1 MDQLAI
7 RQSERPPVL
16 ALSLRDAIAPVFRQ
30 RRVAAWLFCGIFAGA
45 LLAGLLAPRKYEAE
59 MKILVNRERV
69 DPVVTPDPA
78 VPVAAEPQPV
88 VTEEDINSEVEL
100 IKSQDLLEQV
110 VEASGLAN
118 AKESSWAR
126 AMERVSDFL
135 HGAKPSPATRL
146 ARDVQRLENNLI
158 IDPLKK
164 TTLIRVAYS
173 SRDPQR
179 AARVLQTLAT
189 LYQEKHA
196 AVHRP
201 PGTFQF
207 FDQEA
212 QRYRDELAAAESH
225 LIEFD
230 NQKNVIDAAAQKQLV
245 LQQLSQFESEL
256 QLAQAESSAMARRA
270 AAIRQEEVSTPLRQT
285 SGETTL
291 DNAPLLA
298 QLEGTLLGLELKRS
312 EMLSR
317 YSPEY
322 APVKELEQQIAD
334 ARSAVEQALQSPLR
348 QVTTDRS
355 PAQDWMATELA
366 KAETDRAQMQ
376 AETAAKARVVANYE
390 AEAHRLDQQ
399 GAVQQSLLRNAKTAE
414 DSYLLYVRKREDA
427 RISDALDSRRIVNVS
442 IAEAATVPAYSTLHL
457 AWILLG
463 GFFAAGAIGIG
474 GACAVDRLDPR
485 FRTPEE
491 LGRYLDTRV
500 LAAIPRG
507 SLQNGT
513 EK

>member
-1 MDQLAI
+1 MDELAV
-7 RQSERPPVL
+7 RQRDRSALLPV
-16 ALSLRDAIAPVFRQ
+16 SLRDAVSPVFRQ
-30 RRVAAWLFCGIFAGA
+30 RRLAAWLFCGIFAGA
-45 LLAGLLAPRKYEAE
+45 LLAGLLAPRKYQAE

-69 DPVVTPDPA
+69 DPVVTPDPS
-78 VPVAAEPQPV
+78 VPVAAEPQPLV
-88 VTEEDINSEVEL
+88 SEEDINSEVEL
-100 IKSQDLLEQV
+100 LKSRDLLEQV
-110 VEASGLAN
+110 VVASGLEDAS
-118 AKESSWAR
+118 ESYWGR
-126 AMERVSDFL
+126 ALERASDFL
-135 HGAKPSPATRL
+135 HGANFGPATRM
-146 ARDVQRLENNLI
+146 ARDVQTLENRLVV
-158 IDPLKK
+158 DPLKK

-173 SRDPQR
+173 SRDPRQ

-212 QRYRDELAAAESH
+212 QRYREELAAAESR

-230 NQKNVIDAAAQKQLV
+230 NQQDLIDAAAQKQVV
-245 LQQLSQFESEL
+245 LQQLGQFESEL
-256 QLAQAESSAMARRA
+256 QEAQSGASVMERRA
-270 AAIRQEEVSTPLRQT
+270 AAIRQEESSTPLRQT
-285 SGETTL
+285 TGETTL

-312 EMLSR
+312 EMVSR
-317 YSPEY
+317 YSPQY
-322 APVKELEQQIAD
+322 PPVQELEQQIAS
-334 ARSAVEQALQSPLR
+334 ARSALAKALQNPLR

-355 PAQDWMATELA
+355 PAQDWMVTELV

-376 AETAAKARVVANYE
+376 AETAAKARVVAHFE
-390 AEAHRLDQQ
+390 AEAHRLDEQ
-399 GAVQQSLLRNAKTAE
+399 GAEQQMLLRNAKTAE
-414 DSYLLYVRKREDA
+414 ESYLLYVRKREDA
-427 RISDALDSRRIVNVS
+427 RISDALDTRRIVNVS
-442 IAEAATVPAYSTLHL
+442 VAEAATVPAFPTLHL

-463 GFFAAGAIGIG
+463 GFLAAGAVSIG

-491 LGRYLDTRV
+491 LGRFLDTRV

-507 SLQNGT
+507 PLDGGT